1 MTLAECLRCHIVL
14 PHEAI
19 KSKLL
24 CGTWLLPDPARGAK
38 KVGQQRDAGGVPPLS
53 YCALARSNQIKTS
66 LRHLAPTQPRRRR
79 EKDRGS
85 SVTLAE
91 CLRCHIVLP
100 HKAIK
105 SKLLCGTWLLPSPV
119 GDAKKVG
126 KQRDAAPI
134 LRSRAKQS
142 NQGFSAALG
151 PYPAPS
157 ETRKRSGKN
166 LVFPREP
173 AAASP
178 TGMMVISA
186 LGRNNTPPMP
196 KIPSWDFRQP
206 SPQRRLWLICSTI
219 GEYTGGRTHPPQSGR
234 SYRPH
239 NRRRPARPPPARRSA
254 YNRWADRRRSPKNA
268 GRAG

>member
-1 MTLAECLRCHIVL
+1 MALG
-14 PHEAI
+14 PY
-19 KSKLL
+19 
-24 CGTWLLPDPARGAK
+24 PAPSETRK
-38 KVGQQRDAGGVPPLS
+38 RSGQQRDAAPILCS
-53 YCALARSNQIKTS
+53 RAKQSNQGFS
-66 LRHLAPTQPRRRR
+66 AAHGSYPTPPGARKR
-79 EKDRGS
+79 S
-85 SVTLAE
+85 
-91 CLRCHIVLP
+91 
-100 HKAIK
+100 
-105 SKLLCGTWLLPSPV
+105 
-119 GDAKKVG
+119 G

-196 KIPSWDFRQP
+196 EIPFRQP

-219 GEYTGGRTHPPQSGR
+219 GGCTGGRTHPPQSGR

>member
-1 MTLAECLRCHIVL
+1 MTLAECLR
-14 PHEAI
+14 
-19 KSKLL
+19 
-24 CGTWLLPDPARGAK
+24 
-38 KVGQQRDAGGVPPLS
+38 QRDAAPILRS
-53 YCALARSNQIKTS
+53 RAKQSNQGFS
-66 LRHLAPTQPRRRR
+66 AALGPYPT
-79 EKDRGS
+79 
-85 SVTLAE
+85 
-91 CLRCHIVLP
+91 
-100 HKAIK
+100 
-105 SKLLCGTWLLPSPV
+105 PSETR
-119 GDAKKVG
+119 KRSG

-157 ETRKRSGKN
+157 ETRKRSGKQRDAAPVPFFAF
-166 LVFPREP
+166 LYTTCP
-173 AAASP
+173 AQQRNTTAQ
-178 TGMMVISA
+178 A

-219 GEYTGGRTHPPQSGR
+219 GGCTGGRTHPPQSGR

>member
-1 MTLAECLRCHIVL
+1 MALGSYPAPPGARKRSASAVILRSRT
-14 PHEAI
+14 
-19 KSKLL
+19 K
-24 CGTWLLPDPARGAK
+24 
-38 KVGQQRDAGGVPPLS
+38 Q
-53 YCALARSNQIKTS
+53 SNQGFS
-66 LRHLAPTQPRRRR
+66 AAHGSYPTPPGARKR
-79 EKDRGS
+79 S
-85 SVTLAE
+85 ASAV
-91 CLRCHIVLP
+91 I
-100 HKAIK
+100 
-105 SKLLCGTWLLPSPV
+105 LC
-119 GDAKKVG
+119 
-126 KQRDAAPI
+126 
-134 LRSRAKQS
+134 SRAKQS
-142 NQGFSAALG
+142 NQGFSVALG

-219 GEYTGGRTHPPQSGR
+219 GGYTGGRTHPPQSGR